1 MFGKDW
7 VSASAGTS
15 GELGMSAFDSM
26 QPLLT
31 LILASAV
38 VMGSPG
44 PSTMSALAVSAAFGL
59 RRSMVYVL
67 GLMLGTTAVLLA
79 VATGLIAMLL
89 SLPALGR
96 VLIYASAAY
105 ILYLA
110 WQIATAPPLE
120 DQPADVPSPSFTPG
134 FVLAIANPKAWFAIA
149 AVFTAS
155 TLAAGSSALD
165 ALLKVAVLAAMIV
178 VIHLAWVFAGATLSR
193 YLRNPVISRIANI
206 VFAVVLAATAILP
219 LLH

>member
-1 MFGKDW
+1 
-7 VSASAGTS
+7 VS
-15 GELGMSAFDSM
+15 L

-31 LILASAV
+31 LILASIV

-59 RRSMVYVL
+59 RRSLVYVL

-79 VATGLIAMLL
+79 VATGVIAMLL

-96 VLIYASAAY
+96 VLIYASTVY

-110 WQIATAPPLE
+110 WQIATAPPLK
-120 DQPADVPSPSFTPG
+120 DQPADVPSPSFAPG
-134 FVLAIANPKAWFAIA
+134 FLLALANPKAWFAIA

-165 ALLKVAVLAAMIV
+165 AALKVVILTAMIV
-178 VIHLAWVFAGATLSR
+178 VIHLAWVLAGTSLSHL
-193 YLRNPVISRIANI
+193 LRDPLISRIANI
-206 VFAVVLAATAILP
+206 AFAVVLAATALLP
-219 LLH
+219 LLR

>member
-1 MFGKDW
+1 MP
-7 VSASAGTS
+7 VS
-15 GELGMSAFDSM
+15 EPL

-59 RRSMVYVL
+59 RRSLVYVL
-67 GLMLGTTAVLLA
+67 GLMIGTSAVLVA

-89 SLPALGR
+89 SLPALGH
-96 VLIYASAAY
+96 VLIYASAVY

-155 TLAAGSSALD
+155 TLVAGSNALD
-165 ALLKVAVLAAMIV
+165 ALLKVAILAAMIV
-178 VIHLAWVFAGATLSR
+178 VIHFAWVLAGASLSR
-193 YLRNPVISRIANI
+193 SLRDPMISRVANV
-206 VFAVVLAATAILP
+206 VFAVVLAATAVLP
-219 LLH
+219 LLR